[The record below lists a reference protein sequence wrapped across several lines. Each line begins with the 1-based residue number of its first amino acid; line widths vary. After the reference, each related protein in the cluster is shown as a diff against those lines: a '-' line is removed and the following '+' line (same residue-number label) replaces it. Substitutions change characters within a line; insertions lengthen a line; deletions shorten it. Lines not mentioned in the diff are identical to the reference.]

1 MDMIEEKKE
10 KQPYFQEALADFT
23 HDAASGQAIRHLA
36 SLGYTTDQI
45 MKELAYPTPRRRVE
59 QTVARY
65 MKETGILLTE
75 LPIPEEQFSQ
85 IILRR
90 PGGQQASDGQP
101 DSGEELPRGLFEGL
115 FGAEGKA
122 HSCGQPDSGEELPRG
137 LFGGLFGAAG
147 KVHSRTRR
155 RHLAQTGAVPDPGA
169 WAASLAEELQSRIKG
184 NGPDHSYISCPFGM
198 IRRDREARLNRMLA
212 PLTSREKEYIL
223 GIDWEMRMMYHRLN
237 SRMLEIGIQLAA
249 YGETEYSFYFLKSR
263 QRIVVQ

>member
-1 MDMIEEKKE
+1 MIEEKKE

-90 PGGQQASDGQP
+90 PGGQPA
-101 DSGEELPRGLFEGL
+101 SGEEVPRGLFDGL

-122 HSCGQPDSGEELPRG
+122 H
-137 LFGGLFGAAG
+137 F
-147 KVHSRTRR
+147 RTRR
-155 RHLAQTGAVPDPGA
+155 RHSAQTGAVLDPGA

-184 NGPDHSYISCPFGM
+184 NGPEHSYISCPFGM

-263 QRIVVQ
+263 QRIVVR